1 VPLQFLHHITHK
13 TKAAASITDV
23 YIIASI
29 RVHSCIILRFD
40 KPSLHGMNS
49 ESASFV
55 IFKYPRAAA
64 LTLLFDVAT
73 NAY

>member
-1 VPLQFLHHITHK
+1 
-13 TKAAASITDV
+13 
-23 YIIASI
+23 
-29 RVHSCIILRFD
+29 
-40 KPSLHGMNS
+40 MNS